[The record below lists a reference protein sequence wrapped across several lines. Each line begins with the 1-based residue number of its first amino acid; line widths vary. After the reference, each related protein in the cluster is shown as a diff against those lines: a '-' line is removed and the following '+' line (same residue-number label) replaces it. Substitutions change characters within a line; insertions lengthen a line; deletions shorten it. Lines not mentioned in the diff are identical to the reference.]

1 MNEQL
6 IKFIELCLMDGV
18 VTDKERE
25 VIFRKSK
32 ELGVSEDECEI
43 ILEGMIQK
51 HSTTNQVTVTK
62 TNTKKNENIVT
73 KENVPLKKVKKV
85 KKVIFGKKNSLEK
98 EIKNYIQIIEKN
110 NESIKNSEELNLK
123 TKKRIE
129 SNKSKLK
136 KNVLTTL
143 DGLKRGSS
151 ILLGKMKFQ
160 VDEIILKS
168 NIKNYFELHGSVQWG
183 SSDSVF
189 NPEYPHP
196 ISVLYNHVRLGHKI
210 KDGNR
215 YRSGYLKGDSFVYF
229 KSEPSKIFD
238 LNKESPNKVL
248 VYKKTK
254 KMDQVI
260 LLFNNNFKLLEFN
273 YSFELKSIDYKK
285 GWGGILE
292 EYTGMEHTYVRVRH
306 TEIDVYENLVL
317 KKLSNKFH

>member
-18 VTDKERE
+18 ISDKERE

-32 ELGVSEDECEI
+32 EFGVPEDECEI

-73 KENVPLKKVKKV
+73 KENVPLKKVNKV

-110 NESIKNSEELNLK
+110 NESIKNSKELNLK

-160 VDEIILKS
+160 VDEMILKS
-168 NIKNYFELHGSVQWG
+168 KIKNYLELHGTIEWG

-189 NPEYPHP
+189 SPEYPHP
-196 ISVLYNHVRLGHKI
+196 ISVLYNHVKLGHKTHDNG
-210 KDGNR
+210 K
-215 YRSGYLKGDSFVYF
+215 YLSGYLNGNSFSYF
-229 KSEPSKIFD
+229 SSEPSKIFD

-248 VYKKTK
+248 VYIKTEK
-254 KMDQVI
+254 LKYVI
-260 LLFNNNFKLLEFN
+260 LLFDNHFILLELN
-273 YSFELKSIDYKK
+273 YSFVLKDISYKK
-285 GWGGILE
+285 SWGLI
-292 EYTGMEHTYVRVRH
+292 EYDSSRMEHSYINVDH
-306 TEIDVYENLVL
+306 KEIEVYKDLIYIMN
-317 KKLSNKFH
+317 